1 MTQHNTFNHILD
13 PFTRAALEAPA
24 QNVDRLSLST
34 ILDECYEHLQVDFD
48 NLDLPLEV
56 YAARAE
62 ALDLAHE
69 AFMGGRHGDCHKHL
83 RTFFMV

>member
-24 QNVDRLSLST
+24 QNVDRLSLSA

-56 YAARAE
+56 YAARGE
-62 ALDLAHE
+62 ALDLAHG
-69 AFMGGRHGDCHKHL
+69 AYTDGRYSDCHKHL
-83 RTFFMV
+83 RTFFTV